1 MSTRL
6 VVGALVAAAIVAVAY
21 RRRSLSFDGALA
33 AFVLGTICSVAGW
46 DWAALLI
53 GFFITGSLLSQY
65 ESGRKLERTRSVV
78 EKGGK
83 RDTWQVLANGGVFTA
98 AAAMSVVQASPV
110 WMALGAGA
118 LGAAAADTWATEIGV
133 LSSSTPRSILTGRAV
148 TTGQSGGITVRG
160 VLAGVFGAAA
170 MAVGALVVGWGG
182 SSAMAAFI
190 GGIGGFTLDSV
201 LGAAVQARRW
211 CDRCNTITERPVH
224 DCGTTT
230 RIAGGLALVNNDA
243 VNAISSA
250 FGALL
255 GLLCFLATPL

>member
-21 RRRSLSFDGALA
+21 RRRSLSFHGALA

-46 DWAALLI
+46 AWAALLI

-65 ESGRKLERTRSVV
+65 QSDRKLERTRSVV

-110 WMALGAGA
+110 WMVLGAGA

-133 LSSSTPRSILTGRAV
+133 LSSSTPRSIL
-148 TTGQSGGITVRG
+148 
-160 VLAGVFGAAA
+160 
-170 MAVGALVVGWGG
+170 
-182 SSAMAAFI
+182 
-190 GGIGGFTLDSV
+190 
-201 LGAAVQARRW
+201 
-211 CDRCNTITERPVH
+211 
-224 DCGTTT
+224 
-230 RIAGGLALVNNDA
+230 
-243 VNAISSA
+243 
-250 FGALL
+250 
-255 GLLCFLATPL
+255 